1 VNVKSI
7 EKKEKNTADL
17 VIHFSAEEFDKAV
30 NGAYLKNKSKLAVP
44 GFRKGHVPRKI
55 IESMYGK
62 EVFYEDAIE
71 TLYPQGISCALDS
84 GDLKI
89 VGRPSVSDFKLQDD
103 KSVDLTYLIA
113 LYPEVTLGEYK
124 GIKAPKRA
132 VEVTE
137 DDVNADI
144 EGTRKRNARIQTV
157 ERPAQDGDTVNI
169 DFEGFLDGKPFDG
182 GKGEGFDLV
191 LGSNQFVP
199 GFEEQVIGMAAGD
212 EKDLDITFPENYH
225 EGLAGKA
232 VVFHVKVN
240 KVSES
245 ILPDLD
251 DEFVKD
257 VSELNTLDEYKASVK
272 ERLEKQKTAESDA
285 EFREA
290 VMNKVLE
297 GVTVE
302 IPDAMVEE
310 QIDNMISNYS
320 YNLSAQGMSFE
331 KYLQMMGMTVENYR
345 TYMRPVAEKQLKT
358 EVTMRK
364 IAETE
369 NFEITADEVE
379 AEYKAASERY
389 STPVEELKKVVGEEA
404 IKNQLKLDKAEAL
417 VYSSAEAE

>member
-1 VNVKSI
+1 MNVKSI

-17 VIHFSAEEFDKAV
+17 VINFTEEEFDKAV

-44 GFRKGHVPRKI
+44 GFRKGHVPRRI

-71 TLYPQGISCALDS
+71 ALYPQGISCAIES
-84 GDLKI
+84 GDLQI
-89 VGRPSVSDFKLQDD
+89 VGRPSVSDFKIQDD

-124 GIKAPKRA
+124 GIKAPKRT
-132 VEVTE
+132 VEVTD

-157 ERPAQDGDTVNI
+157 ERAAQDGDTANI

-182 GKGEGFDLV
+182 GKGEGCDLV
-191 LGSNQFVP
+191 LGSHQFVP
-199 GFEEQVIGMAAGD
+199 GFEEQVIGMSAGE
-212 EKDLDITFPENYH
+212 EKDLDITFPEDYH

-245 ILPDLD
+245 ILPELD

-257 VSELNTLDEYKASVK
+257 VSEFNTLDEYKASIR
-272 ERLEKQKTAESDA
+272 ERIEKQKTAESNA

-297 GVTVE
+297 GVTAE

-369 NFEITADEVE
+369 DFEITADEVE

-389 STPVEELKKVVGEEA
+389 STPVEELKKVVGEDS
-404 IKNQLKLDKAEAL
+404 IKSQLKLDKAEEL

>member
-1 VNVKSI
+1 MNVKSI

-17 VIHFSAEEFDKAV
+17 VINFTEEEFDKAV

-44 GFRKGHVPRKI
+44 GFRKGHVPRRI

-71 TLYPQGISCALDS
+71 ALYPQGISCAIES
-84 GDLKI
+84 GDLQI
-89 VGRPSVSDFKLQDD
+89 VGRPSVSDFKIQDD

-124 GIKAPKRA
+124 GIKAPKRT
-132 VEVTE
+132 VEVTD

-157 ERPAQDGDTVNI
+157 ERAAQDGDTANI

-191 LGSNQFVP
+191 LGSHQFVP
-199 GFEEQVIGMAAGD
+199 GFEEQVIGMSAGE
-212 EKDLDITFPENYH
+212 EKDLDITFPEDYH

-245 ILPDLD
+245 ILPELD

-257 VSELNTLDEYKASVK
+257 VSEFNTLDEYKASIR
-272 ERLEKQKTAESDA
+272 ERIEKQKTAESNA

-297 GVTVE
+297 GVTAE

-369 NFEITADEVE
+369 DFEITADEVE

-389 STPVEELKKVVGEEA
+389 STPVEELKKVVGEDS
-404 IKNQLKLDKAEAL
+404 IKSQLKLDKAEEL

>member
-1 VNVKSI
+1 MNVKSI

-17 VIHFSAEEFDKAV
+17 VINFTEEEFDKAV

-44 GFRKGHVPRKI
+44 GFRKGHVPRRI

-71 TLYPQGISCALDS
+71 ALYPQGISCAIES
-84 GDLKI
+84 GDLQI
-89 VGRPSVSDFKLQDD
+89 VGRPSVSDFKIQDD

-124 GIKAPKRA
+124 GIKAPKRT
-132 VEVTE
+132 VEVTD

-157 ERPAQDGDTVNI
+157 ERAAQDGDTANI

-191 LGSNQFVP
+191 LGSHQFVP
-199 GFEEQVIGMAAGD
+199 GFEEQVIGMSAGE
-212 EKDLDITFPENYH
+212 EKDLDITFPEDYH

-245 ILPDLD
+245 ILPELD

-257 VSELNTLDEYKASVK
+257 VSEFNTLDEYKASIR
-272 ERLEKQKTAESDA
+272 ERIEKQKTAESNA

-297 GVTVE
+297 GVTAE
-302 IPDAMVEE
+302 IPDAMGEE

-369 NFEITADEVE
+369 DFEITADEVE

-389 STPVEELKKVVGEEA
+389 STPVEELKKVVGEDS
-404 IKNQLKLDKAEAL
+404 IKSQLKLDKAEEL

>member
-1 VNVKSI
+1 MNVKSI

-17 VIHFSAEEFDKAV
+17 VINFTEEEFDKAV

-44 GFRKGHVPRKI
+44 GFRKGHVPRRI

-71 TLYPQGISCALDS
+71 ALYPQGISCAIES
-84 GDLKI
+84 GDLQI
-89 VGRPSVSDFKLQDD
+89 VGRPSVSDFKIQDD

-124 GIKAPKRA
+124 GIKAPKRT
-132 VEVTE
+132 VEVTD

-144 EGTRKRNARIQTV
+144 EGTRKRNARVQTV
-157 ERPAQDGDTVNI
+157 ERAAQDGDTANI

-191 LGSNQFVP
+191 LGFHQFVP
-199 GFEEQVIGMAAGD
+199 GFEEQVIGMSAGE
-212 EKDLDITFPENYH
+212 EKDLDITFPEDYH

-245 ILPDLD
+245 ILPELD

-257 VSELNTLDEYKASVK
+257 VSEFNTLDEYKASIR
-272 ERLEKQKTAESDA
+272 ERIEKQKTAESNA

-297 GVTVE
+297 GVTAE

-369 NFEITADEVE
+369 DFEITADEVE

-389 STPVEELKKVVGEEA
+389 STPVEELKKVVGEDS
-404 IKNQLKLDKAEAL
+404 IKSQLKLDKAEEL